1 MKENIV
7 TEMLEV
13 QCKTIERGS
22 YSLEI
27 VDIQGSSTTVETW
40 TVAGS
45 TRIFDFEI
53 DVSNFAIG
61 SYFIVMNTPTNKYS
75 ARFVKNN

>member
-1 MKENIV
+1 MNLHSDKN
-7 TEMLEV
+7 EV
-13 QCKTIERGS
+13 NCKTVERGS

-27 VDIQGSSTTVETW
+27 VDLQGASTIVETW

-45 TRIFDFEI
+45 TRIFDFKI

-75 ARFVKNN
+75 ARFVIAK

>member
-1 MKENIV
+1 MINPV
-7 TEMLEV
+7 TETLEV
-13 QCKTIERGS
+13 AIKVIEVGD

-27 VDIQGSSTTVETW
+27 VDLLGNVSTVETW

-61 SYFIVMNTPTNKYS
+61 SYFIIMNTPTNKYS
-75 ARFVKNN
+75 AKFVKQ